1 MKPRPSTDASD
12 PLPAGTDAGD
22 PARAGRVALVGK
34 ANVGK
39 STLLNALLGERI
51 AIVSPHPQ
59 TTREPVRGVLT
70 VGPTQYVFVDTP
82 GLHSPR
88 SELGKRMIKAAL
100 STARDADAVV
110 LLVEAPRAD
119 RETPSFTAEREI
131 IAQLAQGPK
140 RTAILAINKI
150 DRLDDKAA
158 LLPMMAALGDARDFA
173 AVVPISAKRKDG
185 IDALLRELA
194 LLLPEQPMLLPP
206 DTLSDQPMRFF
217 VAEFVREQILRHTK
231 QEVPHGVAVVIERFE
246 EGGPKTRIEATI
258 HVAREAHKKIVIG
271 AKGRMLKE
279 IGTAARLR
287 IEALLACKV
296 SLQLWV
302 RATPGWMDDPARL
315 RELGFSEG
323 QDGDRT

>member
-1 MKPRPSTDASD
+1 MKPRPPTDASD
-12 PLPAGTDAGD
+12 PRPASDQ

-70 VGPTQYVFVDTP
+70 VGATQYLFVDTP

-88 SELGKRMIKAAL
+88 SELGKRMNESAL

-110 LLVEAPRAD
+110 LLVEAPRAG
-119 RETPSFTAEREI
+119 RETPSYAAEREA
-131 IAQLAQGPK
+131 IAQIAQAPK
-140 RTAILAINKI
+140 SAVILAINKI
-150 DRLDDKAA
+150 DRLEDKAA
-158 LLPMMAALGDARDFA
+158 LLPMMGALGEAAHFA
-173 AVVPISAKRKDG
+173 AVVPISAKGKDG
-185 IDALLRELA
+185 IDVLLRELA
-194 LLLPEQPMLLPP
+194 PLLPEQPMLLPP

-258 HVAREAHKKIVIG
+258 HVAREAHKKILIG
-271 AKGRMLKE
+271 AKGQMLKE

-287 IEALLACKV
+287 IEALLDCKV

-315 RELGFSEG
+315 RELGFNEG
-323 QDGDRT
+323 HQ